1 MGLLSIEKDSGW
13 KNKKNN
19 KIKQMHIFVKNLF
32 LINQT
37 LTVLHIYCS

>member
-13 KNKKNN
+13 KKINKK
-19 KIKQMHIFVKNLF
+19 KIKEMHIFVKNLF